1 MYNKLLISR
10 NLFIMSLVIG
20 AWSAYMVQVI
30 IKLDMAWIVGLG
42 MLSSVL
48 CYIAVSWF
56 LNMGRK
62 FIKVLNQ
69 RLDDTAIEVIM
80 GGMAGLLMGILVGV
94 LSSFPL
100 SMLRG
105 LGSYLAL
112 LVFVSS
118 VCLGL
123 KIGTR
128 RAFDVFNTITRG
140 KGIKE
145 DSHGFTESRENYKVL
160 DTSAIIDG
168 RIYDVCLSRFLEG
181 PIIVPTFVIEELQHI
196 ADSSDAIRRN
206 KGRRGLELLSKM
218 KKHSSI
224 KIDIIEAD
232 ISQEK
237 DVDGKLV
244 GLCKQLNASI
254 ITNDYNLNKVAEL
267 QGIKVLNINELT
279 NAVKI
284 IVYPGETMQV
294 AIIKEGKE
302 YGQGVGYLEDG
313 TMVVVEEANREIGQ
327 DLEVVVTSVF
337 QTAAGR
343 MIFTRKAREIRA
355 DAGMAQ
361 SLQDISEVNLF
372 G

>member
-10 NLFIMSLVIG
+10 NLFFMALVIG
-20 AWSAYMVQVI
+20 TCLAYMLQVI
-30 IKLDMAWIVGLG
+30 VKFNMAWMIGVGL
-42 MLSSVL
+42 LCSAL
-48 CYIAVSWF
+48 CYVVGSF
-56 LNMGRK
+56 LLTLGGN
-62 FIKVLNQ
+62 FIKMVNQ
-69 RLDDTAIEVIM
+69 RLDETAIEVII

-100 SMLRG
+100 STIHG
-105 LGSYLAL
+105 LGCYLTL
-112 LVFVSS
+112 IVFVIS
-118 VCLGL
+118 VWLGL
-123 KIGTR
+123 TIGTR
-128 RAFDVFNTITRG
+128 RAFDVFATIPRG
-140 KGIKE
+140 K
-145 DSHGFTESRENYKVL
+145 ESKGGGQEIRELRDNYKVL

-168 RIYDVCLSRFLEG
+168 RIYDVCLSRFVEG

-218 KKHSSI
+218 KKHSNI

-232 ISQEK
+232 ITQEK

-244 GLCKQLNASI
+244 CLCKQLNASI

-279 NAVKI
+279 NAVKM

-313 TMVVVEEANREIGQ
+313 TMVVVEEANHEIGQ

-343 MIFTRKAREIRA
+343 MIFTRKARENRT
-355 DAGMAQ
+355 DAGIAHSM
-361 SLQDISEVNLF
+361 QDTAEVNLF

>member
-1 MYNKLLISR
+1 MHNKLLISR
-10 NLFIMSLVIG
+10 NLFIISLAIG
-20 AWSAYMVQVI
+20 AWSAYIIQVI
-30 IKLDMAWIVGLG
+30 LKLNMAWMVGIG
-42 MLSSVL
+42 MVCSVL
-48 CYIAVSWF
+48 CYIFMNWIMSRGK
-56 LNMGRK
+56 N
-62 FIKVLNQ
+62 FIKVVNQ
-69 RLDDTAIEVIM
+69 RLDDTAIEVII
-80 GGMAGLLMGILVGV
+80 GGMAGLLIGILVGV

-100 SMLRG
+100 SMIRG
-105 LGSYLAL
+105 LGSYLTL
-112 LVFVSS
+112 LVFAIS
-118 VCLGL
+118 VWLGL

-128 RAFDVFNTITRG
+128 RAFDVFNTIPWVTGSNHRSNG
-140 KGIKE
+140 L
-145 DSHGFTESRENYKVL
+145 TELKENYKVL

-218 KKHSSI
+218 KKHSNI

-232 ISQEK
+232 ITQEK

-244 GLCKQLNASI
+244 CLCKQLQASI

-279 NAVKI
+279 NAVKM

-313 TMVVVEEANREIGQ
+313 TMVVVEEAHHEIGK

-343 MIFTRKAREIRA
+343 MIFTRKAREIRSE
-355 DAGMAQ
+355 AGITQ
-361 SLQDISEVNLF
+361 SLQDTAEVNLF